1 MLPQDVLPIHAQ
13 RTSYPLQAIQAHVGG
28 QLIGDDARVG
38 AGSGVIKDVPAG
50 QTVWWFP
57 ARPIKRVK
65 EELAALAFVPRV
77 VKQLTRPQGKRARR
91 QTRSK

>member
-1 MLPQDVLPIHAQ
+1 MLPQDVLPKQTQ
-13 RTSYPLQAIQAHVGG
+13 RMSYTLKAIQE
-28 QLIGDDARVG
+28 QMDL

-77 VKQLTRPQGKRARR
+77 VKQLSRPKRKVRR
-91 QTRSK
+91 SFRR